1 MKIGFFDSGLGGLT
15 IFKVAIDNIDKVNE
29 EFFYLGDNKNA
40 PYGVKEKEQVK
51 KYIFDNVEFLIKNG
65 CKIIVIACNTATS
78 IAIDELRKKYKEI
91 IFIGTEPAVKKAV
104 DQNLSKRILV
114 CATSITISEGKL
126 HNLIENL
133 DANDIVDLI
142 SLDKLVV
149 LAESKEDY
157 FTSQKCIKEVLNY
170 LKDRLKGYDINNYS
184 YVVLG
189 CTHFPL
195 FKREF
200 EKIFGADINIIDGS
214 QGVINNLIRKVN
226 ALESNVETKKEKN
239 NITLILTE
247 EDEIFCKKFKE
258 ITKIKEFKTTI
269 KN

>member
-15 IFKVAIDNIDKVNE
+15 IFKVAIDNIDKINE
-29 EFFYLGDNKNA
+29 EFFYLGDNKHA
-40 PYGVKEKEQVK
+40 PYGVKEKDEVK

-65 CKIIVIACNTATS
+65 CKIIVVACNTATS
-78 IAIDELRKKYKEI
+78 IAINELREKYKDI

-126 HNLIENL
+126 HNLITNL
-133 DANDIVDLI
+133 DANDVVDLI
-142 SLDKLVV
+142 SLDKLV
-149 LAESKEDY
+149 LFAESKDDY
-157 FTSQKCIKEVLNY
+157 FSSQKYNENVLNY
-170 LKDRLKGYDINNYS
+170 LKDKFKKYDINNYS
-184 YVVLG
+184 HVVLG

-195 FKREF
+195 FKKEF
-200 EKIFGADINIIDGS
+200 EKIFGPDVNIIDGS

-226 ALESNVETKKEKN
+226 AIEGNVESKKEKIN
-239 NITLILTE
+239 VNLILTKK
-247 EDEIFCKKFKE
+247 DEIFCKKFKE

-269 KN
+269 MN